1 MPDIVELNMR
11 MTDRTDPQI
20 VPMTRSGGVALS
32 GGKQILSPLV
42 SRWQFS
48 AEFPILDAAGAR
60 TMRVVKSKLMGQF
73 NYLLLRVCDQYRI
86 TAQNVGAEIET
97 VPHSDDAP
105 FSDDSEYAVSQPSSP
120 IMEAAGINSPTVVV
134 RASDL
139 AEAITAGVLVSINY
153 RLYQID
159 NWSVDGSNYILEIN
173 PPLREAVTTDDEVN
187 FDAKCIWRLVAD
199 DEGRTN
205 LTVGKYGM
213 VTLNLVEPV

>member
-1 MPDIVELNMR
+1 
-11 MTDRTDPQI
+11 
-20 VPMTRSGGVALS
+20 
-32 GGKQILSPLV
+32 
-42 SRWQFS
+42 
-48 AEFPILDAAGAR
+48 
-60 TMRVVKSKLMGQF
+60 
-73 NYLLLRVCDQYRI
+73 
-86 TAQNVGAEIET
+86 
-97 VPHSDDAP
+97 
-105 FSDDSEYAVSQPSSP
+105 
-120 IMEAAGINSPTVVV
+120 MEAAGINSPTVVV